1 MNIRGKVSGAFEK
14 AQDFKK
20 LKPSFQLK
28 QKLNGHSPNDIIK
41 ACGQRENLLKEM
53 EMIRNNGDA
62 LNLEINH
69 LTERKHGMEVELA
82 KIRWNAKVNKT

>member
-1 MNIRGKVSGAFEK
+1 LKK
-14 AQDFKK
+14 AQVTFKN
-20 LKPSFQLK
+20 LKASLFQLK
-28 QKLNGHSPNDIIK
+28 QKLKYGHSPNDIIK

-69 LTERKHGMEVELA
+69 LTERKHGDGS
-82 KIRWNAKVNKT
+82 